1 MKKLFPLLLFLL
13 TAVSTTAQETYFQ
26 ENGIWYRVLTSA
38 AQKSYDASH
47 NEVAVTRPQV
57 SPGKYADGSKIYVPS
72 TVIHDSKTY
81 TVTYIDNRAFAGT
94 KLDSLALPPSILKSD
109 ERILEGAKLKH
120 FHTPEN
126 LEVLP
131 AYFIWTGEID
141 ELWLSPKV
149 KEIGTYAFALTTI
162 KRVHGLAQT
171 KLERFGSESYFG
183 LAACFY
189 NYIYLPVAD
198 QAAYINDLSALP
210 PTVRIIGAMA
220 LNGGNIGAP
229 QLPISNYTIPAIM
242 EKIGDYNFEVSD
254 RVTVPHT
261 TPFILGINAFGTQA
275 TLKIFVPTDCS
286 VSYKTA
292 TNWSSYSNKFREE
305 VKVGSTGY
313 TTYYLE
319 NENFKVPAGCTAYII
334 TGVTPSG
341 SITTPDQAVV
351 KAFGAGKIIPKKT
364 GFILQSTPNTTVEY
378 QANVTGTEE
387 NVTGNLLVGTATEQ
401 EISGAGYKYYI
412 LSNSGDQ
419 GLGFYK
425 QGTRQGA
432 SIKLKPHR
440 AGLRLDESIARAKSF
455 IIDFDAARR
464 EAETTGIRRVH
475 PESRQ
480 NDNAIYDLQG
490 RRVTNPTHGI
500 YIINGKESNNQIN
513 ACDNEKEIHN
523 SRN

>member
-131 AYFIWTGEID
+131 AYFIWTGEIG

-189 NYIYLPVAD
+189 NYKYLPVAD

-210 PTVRIIGAMA
+210 PTVRIIGTMA
-220 LNGGNIGAP
+220 LNGGNIGDP

-292 TNWSSYSNKFREE
+292 TNWSSYSDKFREE
-305 VKVGSTGY
+305 VKVGATGY

-319 NENFKVPAGCTAYII
+319 NENFLVPAGCTAYII
-334 TGVTPSG
+334 TGITPSG
-341 SITTPDQAVV
+341 SIMTPDQAQVT
-351 KAFGAGKIIPKKT
+351 AFTAGKIIPKQT
-364 GFILQSTPNTTVEY
+364 GFILQGAANSTIEY

-387 NVTGNLLVGTATEQ
+387 SVVGNLLIGTATER
-401 EISGAGYKYYI
+401 EFSSAGDKYYV
-412 LSNSGDQ
+412 LANGDE
-419 GLGFYK
+419 GIGFYK
-425 QGTRQGA
+425 QGTRNGT
-432 SIKLKPHR
+432 SIKLAAHR
-440 AGLRLDESIARAKSF
+440 AGLRLPLAIAPAKGF
-455 IIDFDAARR
+455 TIDFESARK
-464 EAETTGIRRVH
+464 EAETTGIRDVRPTVQ
-475 PESRQ
+475 SRE
-480 NDNAIYDLQG
+480 NVIYDLQG
-490 RRVTNPTHGI
+490 RRVTNPGRGI
-500 YIINGKESNNQIN
+500 YIVNGKKVVRE
-513 ACDNEKEIHN
+513 
-523 SRN
+523 

>member
-131 AYFIWTGEID
+131 DYFIWTGEID

-189 NYIYLPVAD
+189 NYKYLPVAD

-210 PTVRIIGAMA
+210 PTVRIIGTMA
-220 LNGGNIGAP
+220 LNGGNIGDP
-229 QLPISNYTIPAIM
+229 QLPISNYTVPAIM

-292 TNWSSYSNKFREE
+292 TNWSSYSDKFREE
-305 VKVGSTGY
+305 VKVGSAGY
-313 TTYYLE
+313 TSYYLE
-319 NENFKVPAGCTAYII
+319 NENFKIPAGCMAYII
-334 TGVTPSG
+334 TGITPSG
-341 SITTPDQAVV
+341 SIMTPDQAVV
-351 KAFGAGKIIPKKT
+351 KAFGAGKIIPKQT
-364 GFILQSTPNTTVEY
+364 GFILQGAANSTVVY

-387 NVTGNLLVGTATEQ
+387 SVAGNLLIGTATEQ
-401 EISGAGYKYYI
+401 EFNASGYKYYI
-412 LSNSGDQ
+412 FSNNGDE

-425 QGTRQGA
+425 QGTRNGA
-432 SIKLKPHR
+432 SIKLAAHR
-440 AGLRLDESIARAKSF
+440 AGLRLPEAIAPAKGF
-455 IIDFDAARR
+455 TIDFESARK
-464 EAETTGIRRVH
+464 EAETTGIRDVRPTVQ
-475 PESRQ
+475 SRE
-480 NDNAIYDLQG
+480 NVIYDLQG
-490 RRVTNPTHGI
+490 RRVTNPGRGI
-500 YIINGKESNNQIN
+500 YIVNGKKVVRE
-513 ACDNEKEIHN
+513 
-523 SRN
+523 